1 MSAAG
6 VSGAWNADA
15 IKGKLGDNYA
25 ATKLPTFTVNGEQVQ
40 MGSFAG
46 FKLVGVNTL
55 TAFPEEA
62 MDLAEW
68 LTNEENQLKRFEVRG
83 LGPSNINVAAS
94 EAVQANIA
102 LAALAEQAPF
112 ASSQA
117 AGLDKYWTP
126 AEAFG
131 TTMEAK
137 DYTKDVKTLLDEMV
151 AAITAK

>member
-1 MSAAG
+1 
-6 VSGAWNADA
+6 
-15 IKGKLGDNYA
+15 
-25 ATKLPTFTVNGEQVQ
+25 
-40 MGSFAG
+40 
-46 FKLVGVNTL
+46 
-55 TAFPEEA
+55 
-62 MDLAEW
+62 MDLTEW

-137 DYTKDVKTLLDEMV
+137 DYTKDVKPLLDEMV